1 MSTSSFDTPSTN
13 RLLDLSLE
21 QEQLLKDMLFQLITH
36 LTPEQIGSVEESLVC
51 EWAEDNAEAMCCH
64 ESYTPPHGAELLLKL
79 LQKSTTY
86 CPSTEK
92 HYIVRSNI
100 RTFLMLALD

>member
-1 MSTSSFDTPSTN
+1 MTTSSI
-13 RLLDLSLE
+13 DLALK
-21 QEQLLKDMLFQLITH
+21 QEQLVKDMLFQLITH

-51 EWAEDNAEAMCCH
+51 EWAEDSAEAMCCH
-64 ESYTPPHGAELLLKL
+64 ESYTPPQGAELLLKL

-92 HYIVRSNI
+92 YYILPSSI
-100 RTFLMLALD
+100 RTFLLLALD